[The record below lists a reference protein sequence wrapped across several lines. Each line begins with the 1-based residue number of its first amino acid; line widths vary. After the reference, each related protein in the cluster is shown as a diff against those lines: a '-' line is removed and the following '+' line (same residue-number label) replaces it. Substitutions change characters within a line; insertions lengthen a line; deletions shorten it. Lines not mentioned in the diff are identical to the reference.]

1 MSLTLTGIGVTAG
14 IALGKVHRLTPGE
27 LALPEYHLEADA
39 VEAEVERVRRAVK
52 RGDDFLSGVLD
63 RVGESGGETAR
74 ELLEAHRLILQD
86 PMLVESACER
96 IRENR
101 INAEWALAQQA
112 DQLQQEF
119 RRLDDEYLA
128 LRREDLEQV
137 VSLIQRE
144 LADQPSALFSTQ
156 VPHRLD
162 DTILIAAELTPAD
175 LTILSQRRVAGL
187 VTEHGGPWSHSAIL
201 ARSLEIPMVVGVH
214 HALELLTEG
223 ESVVLDGHYGAVLVN
238 PDENLQRH
246 YGEKQTTS
254 RRHRSEL
261 KRFLSRPSRTAD
273 GKTFRIHG
281 NAELPIEFERC
292 MEASV
297 DGIGLM
303 RTEYLFLD
311 ERIPDEATQYRA
323 YRSAIRTMAGKP
335 VTIRTLDAGGDK
347 LPDALALTRGPNP
360 ALGLRGLRLS
370 LSVTDLF
377 REQLRAILRAST
389 EGPVRILLPM
399 LTNLEEIAQARQ
411 MIAECREELRS
422 EDLSIDPELPVGGMI
437 ETPAAAINIDA
448 MATELDFLSIGTN
461 DLIQYVLAIDRQDEL
476 VSYLYDPAHPAVVDL
491 IARIVEAGRR
501 QKLEVTVC
509 GELAGDERAA
519 RLLLGLGVTHFSMP
533 PARVAAVKKS
543 LIEAS
548 AERCREIVERFR
560 ARGDQYG
567 SELLER
573 LRHSAGSR

>member
-1 MSLTLTGIGVTAG
+1 MSLTLTGIGVTTG

-39 VEAEVERVRRAVK
+39 VDTEIERVRRAVQ

-86 PMLVESACER
+86 PMLIESACDR

-112 DQLQQEF
+112 EQLREEF

-162 DTILIAAELTPAD
+162 DTVLIAAELTPAD
-175 LTILSQRRVAGL
+175 LTVLSQRRVAGL
-187 VTEHGGPWSHSAIL
+187 VTEHGGPWSHTAIL

-214 HALELLTEG
+214 HALDLLTEG
-223 ESVVLDGHYGAVLVN
+223 ERVVLDGHYGAVLVS
-238 PDENLQRH
+238 PDENLERH
-246 YGEKQTTS
+246 YAEKQSTS
-254 RRHRSEL
+254 QRHRSEL

-273 GKTFRIHG
+273 GKTFQLHG

-292 MEASV
+292 MEAGV

-311 ERIPDEATQYRA
+311 EHIPDEEAQYRA
-323 YRSAIRTMAGKP
+323 YRNAIRAMAGKP

-347 LPDALALTRGPNP
+347 LPDSLSLTRGPNP

-377 REQLRAILRAST
+377 RDQLRAILRASV

-399 LTNLEEIAQARQ
+399 LTNIEEIAQARQ
-411 MIAECREELRS
+411 LIAQCRETLRADGL
-422 EDLSIDPELPVGGMI
+422 EIDPELPVGGMI
-437 ETPAAAINIDA
+437 ETPAAALNVEA

-476 VSYLYDPAHPAVVDL
+476 VSYLYEPAHPAIVEL
-491 IARIVEAGRR
+491 LGRIVDVGQRR
-501 QKLEVTVC
+501 NLEVTVC

-519 RLLLGLGVTHFSMP
+519 RLLLGLGVKHFSMP
-533 PARVAAVKKS
+533 PARVAPVKKS

-548 AERCREIVERFR
+548 ADRCRHIVERFR
-560 ARGDQYG
+560 AHGDQR
-567 SELLER
+567 SAKLLER
-573 LRHSAGSR
+573 LRHSGGAR